1 MSRTRV
7 VLILI
12 ILLVIG
18 LAVWV
23 RQMKTAPPEVP
34 FAPVERERLV
44 SSLST
49 NGQVEPE
56 AWVSVRAQRAGVVA
70 RVAVEKGQDVG
81 RGALL
86 VELAAEDA
94 RAEVTAAEA
103 AVAQASARLQTLT
116 QGGSAASRVE
126 IANEIARDRQDLAA
140 AQSDYDAL
148 KRLEEKQAAT
158 GQQVTDAAR
167 RVERLRT
174 AIEGLEKR
182 QAALVDTT
190 DLASARARLEE
201 AQATLEQARV
211 RLQHSFI
218 RSPLTGTVYDLPVRR
233 GSYVNAGDPVASVG
247 NLRTLRV
254 RIFVDEPE
262 LGRVAVGMPVT
273 VTWDALQ
280 GREWRGTVEKMPTEI
295 VALGTRHVGVVHSTI
310 QNPDLKL
317 VPGTNVAV
325 EITSQVVAAGFTIPK
340 EAIRTENAQTG
351 VYVLRDDH
359 VEWRPIKLG
368 ASSITR
374 AVVTSGLAPGDQVA
388 LRSQRALHNGESV
401 RVAAR

>member
-12 ILLVIG
+12 ILLAIG
-18 LAVWV
+18 LAVWI

-34 FAPVERERLV
+34 FAPVGRERLV

-56 AWVSVRAQRAGVVA
+56 AWVSVRAERAGVVD
-70 RVAVEKGQDVG
+70 RVAVEKGQDV
-81 RGALL
+81 RPGALL
-86 VELAAEDA
+86 VALAARDA
-94 RAEVTAAEA
+94 RAEVAAAEA

-116 QGGSAASRVE
+116 QGGSSTSRVE

-140 AQSDYDAL
+140 AQSDYEAL

-190 DLASARARLEE
+190 DLASARARIQE

-211 RLQHSFI
+211 RLQHSLI
-218 RSPLTGTVYDLPVRR
+218 RSPMTGTVYDLPVRR

-280 GREWRGTVEKMPTEI
+280 GREWHGTVERMPTEI
-295 VALGTRHVGVVHSTI
+295 VALGTRHVGVVYSTI
-310 QNPDLKL
+310 ENPDLKL

-325 EITSQVVAAGFTIPK
+325 EITSQVVAAGLTIPK

-351 VYVLRDDH
+351 VYVLRDGH
-359 VEWRPIKLG
+359 VEWQPIKLG

-374 AVVTSGLAPGDQVA
+374 AVVTSGLAQGDQVA
-388 LRSQRALHNGESV
+388 LRSERALHNGEAV